1 MSRKKVL
8 IVSDYVKWTFWGIE
22 TYIQN
27 LKKVLPENEFEIKY
41 FGGENIVWW
50 KKYFYLLFS
59 NFNFIYANKFE
70 KILNEYNPDIVWFHS
85 ISRLLWP
92 KVIEKMKNFDWI
104 SIVTYHDFWY
114 FSLFA
119 SNIYEE
125 NQIAERF
132 NFMEFLKKAWYKWYL
147 LLPYSIWKYFKLKK
161 LKENLYKYV
170 KIHTVP
176 SKFMKKY
183 PIKLWYSKNVELLP
197 NFILKENLIER
208 KNIYQDKINFIFFW
222 RLTKEKWVA
231 LIISFLSKLWELKY
245 SNNEEYRQIV
255 WKIRFFIF
263 WDGEKEKELLETFTW
278 TDLTWKD
285 IGIIQNLKDKENILD
300 FIDKNPNKFVYYFWR
315 RDFSTIK
322 KFLSFSHYNL
332 VPSLFLETFW
342 LSALEWAANW
352 LINIWLDKENIKNF
366 ILEDFRIQSPI
377 NENFSKKLF
386 SIIKK
391 HNLENWNKLSQESK
405 KLAEKFII

>member
-176 SKFMKKY
+176 SEFMKKY